1 MMEKIDIAI
10 VIVGAEFFA
19 MCLFIVYM
27 IISSKIKN
35 LEYDVKYLKKDAE
48 KLQKTV
54 FDLEME
60 SIRKR

>member
-1 MMEKIDIAI
+1 MEKIDVGI

-60 SIRKR
+60 SIRRK